1 MNRLSPLTLP
11 RFDVKALSRTA
22 RTLESH
28 TQAPEGQSDY
38 VPEPE
43 PTMDADAQ
51 PDAPIAPDLQAPI
64 IPEPEPVDT
73 GVLLA
78 SLEQALIEV
87 ERSAALTCHQA
98 LADFFAAA
106 FPRLNE
112 AFLAAEVSKTLESVA
127 PPQVER
133 LLVRIPSA
141 LEASFRQSLQASA
154 RLSEV
159 CELQSSDTPDRM
171 LVDVDWGDGG
181 LSFDM
186 DQFLNSSLGRL
197 SGPHNT

>member
-28 TQAPEGQSDY
+28 TQAPEGQSEF

-43 PTMDADAQ
+43 SAPEAEAQADPAM
-51 PDAPIAPDLQAPI
+51 AADLHPPV
-64 IPEPEPVDT
+64 IPEPSPVDT

-78 SLEQALIEV
+78 SLEQSLSEL
-87 ERSAALTCHQA
+87 ERNATLVCHQA
-98 LADFFAAA
+98 IADFFASA

-112 AFLAAEVSKTLESVA
+112 AFLAAEISKALETMA
-127 PPQVER
+127 PPQVQR
-133 LLVRIPSA
+133 LQVAVPSS
-141 LEASFRQSLQASA
+141 LEASFRSSLQGSQ
-154 RLSEV
+154 RLSEI
-159 CELQSSDTPDRM
+159 CELTPSDAPDRL
-171 LVDVDWGDGG
+171 LVEVDWGEGG

-197 SGPHNT
+197 AGS

>member
-28 TQAPEGQSDY
+28 TQAPEGQSDF
-38 VPEPE
+38 VPDPEPGPEGEAQAE
-43 PTMDADAQ
+43 P
-51 PDAPIAPDLQAPI
+51 PVAPDLQAPI
-64 IPEPEPVDT
+64 IPEPDLVDT

-78 SLEQALIEV
+78 SLEQAL
-87 ERSAALTCHQA
+87 SALEQNATQTCHQA
-98 LADFFAAA
+98 LADFFASA

-112 AFLAAEVSKTLESVA
+112 AFLAAEIARALETMA
-127 PPQVER
+127 PPQVQR
-133 LLVRIPSA
+133 LSVHIPSG
-141 LEASFRQSLQASA
+141 LEASFRQSLQASHK
-154 RLSEV
+154 LSEI
-159 CELQSSDTPDRM
+159 CELTPSDTPDRM
-171 LVDVDWGDGG
+171 LVEADWGDGG

-197 SGPHNT
+197 SGPENT